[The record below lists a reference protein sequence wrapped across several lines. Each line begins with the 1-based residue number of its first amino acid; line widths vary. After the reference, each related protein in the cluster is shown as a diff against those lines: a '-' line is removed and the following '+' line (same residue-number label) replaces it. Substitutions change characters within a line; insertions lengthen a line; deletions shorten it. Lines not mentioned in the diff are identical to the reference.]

1 MLLEWIAENNF
12 NCSQLPRSQLQ
23 CEKENTII
31 LHGIKYKNKNKMQR
45 VQRWIFFVWS
55 AFKNYAMDLEMK
67 KTHKFEGKIQNKTQ
81 KWNYKAWE
89 EENFGVRNN

>member
-1 MLLEWIAENNF
+1 
-12 NCSQLPRSQLQ
+12 
-23 CEKENTII
+23 
-31 LHGIKYKNKNKMQR
+31 MQR
-45 VQRWIFFVWS
+45 VQRWFYFVWS

-67 KTHKFEGKIQNKTQ
+67 KTHKIEGEIQNKTQ